1 MFFAFFIFTIITSL
15 LAQPAPDY
23 GQALNRPFIK
33 VLDSPCYRPRG
44 YLKPLLCFEEA
55 NDPSIF
61 LCPCATVRPTTTTT
75 DTTPTR
81 APELRLQGSSSVGE
95 RRAPAR
101 EDASPCFAW
110 GII

>member
-1 MFFAFFIFTIITSL
+1 MFFANFAFFIFTIITSL

-44 YLKPLLCFEEA
+44 YLKPLLCFDQV

-61 LCPCATVRPTTTTT
+61 LCPCATPRPTTITT
-75 DTTPTR
+75 DTTSTSTR
-81 APELRLQGSSSVGE
+81 ASAI
-95 RRAPAR
+95 RASAR

-110 GII
+110 GMI